1 MVNCTDAASAPLL
14 LCPSA
19 LKFFYRRVEIHF
31 LILSILL
38 ILSKR
43 ETLGLSVKIILS
55 QSSIDA
61 KTQSLPHAVSHLLP
75 SSQCL
80 CASRLSL
87 RSACSLSYG
96 SRTPTRGGYVPLCL
110 KQRGPSAVFR
120 FIQTFE
126 HSNIQTFSQLELP
139 GVVRAGRSK

>member
-1 MVNCTDAASAPLL
+1 MNCTDATSAPLL

-96 SRTPTRGGYVPLCL
+96 SRTPTRGGHLPLCL
-110 KQRGPSAVFR
+110 CVNFITETQRHRVF
-120 FIQTFE
+120 FILLCSFAP
-126 HSNIQTFSQLELP
+126 L
-139 GVVRAGRSK
+139 R